1 MAIVPEPE
9 TGACAECKSME
20 QDFKIAYEDYLD
32 SIRKSLSEEQIE

>member
-1 MAIVPEPE
+1 
-9 TGACAECKSME
+9 ME